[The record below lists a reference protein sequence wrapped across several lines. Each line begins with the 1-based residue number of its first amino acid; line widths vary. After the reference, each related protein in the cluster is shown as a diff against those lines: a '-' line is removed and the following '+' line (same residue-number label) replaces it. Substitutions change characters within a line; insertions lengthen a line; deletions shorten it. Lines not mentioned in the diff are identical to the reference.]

1 MTGLLYSEDRSGR
14 ISLLLTH
21 RGVCV
26 CVGGREGGDG
36 RRRVEGI
43 CHRLTAAGGPEVRAG
58 RSTSPSR
65 KTRQVFCRDPG
76 DIYPGQPWNAILHT
90 SSPHLGVIV
99 VRPTF
104 GSSHR
109 GPRALLCDDNCK
121 SLLQETGEKTGLWAF
136 FFFFQLE
143 EETRKVT

>member
-1 MTGLLYSEDRSGR
+1 M
-14 ISLLLTH
+14 
-21 RGVCV
+21 
-26 CVGGREGGDG
+26 
-36 RRRVEGI
+36 EGI
-43 CHRLTAAGGPEVRAG
+43 CHRLAAAGGPEVRAG

-104 GSSHR
+104 GPSHR
-109 GPRALLCDDNCK
+109 GPELCCVMIIANLSRRK
-121 SLLQETGEKTGLWAF
+121 GGKTGLWAF
-136 FFFFQLE
+136 FQLE
-143 EETRKVT
+143 EETAKRRTKPSASVGTKSVRPTESVLGQIYLDKLHSSPTDS